1 MRADWVELNKTL
13 NLNTKCT
20 HQVREVFPG
29 WEVRVKGID
38 QPLWLFCFK
47 QSANMAINRTEL
59 DSHFNLN
66 QLRARLCEAV
76 IECFDKR
83 LNAVDFEALNPM
95 GFGHRD
101 PIQGG

>member
-1 MRADWVELNKTL
+1 
-13 NLNTKCT
+13 
-20 HQVREVFPG
+20 
-29 WEVRVKGID
+29 
-38 QPLWLFCFK
+38 
-47 QSANMAINRTEL
+47 MAVHRREL

-66 QLRARLCEAV
+66 QLSARLCEAV